1 MRSWLTQHGRGCAAA
16 CMRLVGSPLAS
27 TLNVAVI
34 GIALAL
40 PAGLYVVL
48 GNLQDLARAHGGG
61 PQVSVYMALDAGG
74 SDVASVRDRLKQHA
88 RVERF
93 RFVPRDQALRELKTS
108 VGIADVV
115 DTLQHNP
122 LPDAF
127 VIDAKEANPEAL
139 EALRGEFRKWPKVA
153 HVQLDSAWARRLD
166 ALLTAGKFALL
177 LLAAS
182 LAFGM
187 VAVTFNTIRLQ
198 ILTQREEIEIS
209 NLIGATDAF
218 IRRPFLYHGAVLGAA
233 GGLAAWALVWL
244 GVHVLNQGLTELAQ
258 LYGANLRLQPPSL
271 EDGGSL
277 LLFST
282 WLSWFGAW
290 LCVQQHLGR
299 VEAA

>member
-1 MRSWLTQHGRGCAAA
+1 M
-16 CMRLVGSPLAS
+16 
-27 TLNVAVI
+27 
-34 GIALAL
+34 
-40 PAGLYVVL
+40 
-48 GNLQDLARAHGGG
+48 
-61 PQVSVYMALDAGG
+61 
-74 SDVASVRDRLKQHA
+74 
-88 RVERF
+88 
-93 RFVPRDQALRELKTS
+93 
-108 VGIADVV
+108 
-115 DTLQHNP
+115 
-122 LPDAF
+122 
-127 VIDAKEANPEAL
+127 
-139 EALRGEFRKWPKVA
+139 A

-198 ILTQREEIEIS
+198 ILTQQEEIEIS

-258 LYGANLRLQPPSL
+258 LYGANWRLQPPSL

-282 WLSWFGAW
+282 WLSWVGAW
-290 LCVQQHLGR
+290 LCVQQHSAG
-299 VEAA
+299 